1 MKKRTFILLA
11 FLFLQS
17 WNFCVLAAP
26 GTWRSYLSY
35 HNATKCVVVNEK
47 VYVVSNGSLYYYLP
61 EDESITCCDKT
72 NLLSDQGIRHMAVC
86 EKSNTLVIIYE
97 NANID
102 LIRPDGSVVNITDYL
117 NAFTLDPMVNDLRI
131 VDGKAYLSTNFGA
144 TILNLE
150 REEFGDTYMLG
161 KVTNSC
167 VEQGG
172 YVYAATQEGLYR
184 GDKKMNLLDAANWE
198 LYVAD
203 IYAQLEAFDDQL
215 LALKSK
221 DGVYII
227 NPDSISPVDG
237 TLMPVLL
244 RKGTFNFMNRTDG
257 KFAIGNKTYVYLYA
271 TLSGS
276 SSYTFDGTVTD
287 FVADGDIYWTTNG
300 AKGLNGYRYN
310 KKTQK
315 REELALDILP
325 DSPIRNYCQ
334 YLSVVDGGRLL
345 VAGGNLN
352 YFDYPEL
359 HRNGT
364 LMMYENGIWNSFE
377 EEGVAKRAV
386 GVYRNIT
393 SIVQDPKDPDH
404 HYASSFGQGI
414 YEFRDMKFVR
424 LYTHMEKEGQNDVV
438 VSPLES
444 AVPSSYYYTRI
455 SRLQYDGLGN
465 LWISNADGGANV
477 TCPLKFMKP
486 DGTFV
491 SLYYEELD
499 KLSTVTE
506 ILFDGNGWIWVVS
519 MQSPAQLY
527 CIDTNGTLENTAD
540 DRVKVFREKFVDY
553 DGGAVIINTVNDIV
567 EDLNGDIWVMTDKGP
582 YVLYHTENAFNDDFC
597 FTKIKVPRND
607 GTNYA
612 DYLLDGAF
620 TTCIEVDAANR
631 KWIGTL
637 NNGLYLID
645 GDDFKTVHSFTTEN
659 SPLPSNSIES
669 LALDHSTGE
678 LYIGT
683 SWGLVSYMSDA
694 TSGAETYIE
703 ENVYAYPNPVASYYD
718 GLITVVGLKAN
729 SHVKVINTAGR
740 LVAEGTS
747 LGGSFTWDGRTPLGQ
762 RVATGIYYVLGTDE
776 EGREGIVTKVLF
788 IK

>member
-1 MKKRTFILLA
+1 MKRLTLTFVVLL
-11 FLFLQS
+11 LLQS
-17 WNFCVLAAP
+17 LNFCVWAAP

-35 HNATKCVVVNEK
+35 HNATKCVVVGDK
-47 VYVVSNGSLYYYLP
+47 VYVASNGSLYYYLP
-61 EDESITCCDKT
+61 EDESITSCDKT

-117 NAFTLDPMVNDLRI
+117 NAFTLDPMVKDLRL
-131 VDGKAYLSTNFGA
+131 VEGKAYLSTNFGA
-144 TILNLE
+144 TVLNLE

-167 VEQGG
+167 VEQNG

-184 GDKKMNLLDAANWE
+184 GDKQNNLLDAANWE
-198 LYVAD
+198 LYVSD
-203 IYAQLEAFDDQL
+203 VYAQLEAFDGQL
-215 LALKSK
+215 LALKSN
-221 DGVYII
+221 DGIYII
-227 NPDSISPVDG
+227 NPDSVSPVDG
-237 TLMPVLL
+237 TLMPILL
-244 RKGTFNFMNRTDG
+244 RKGTFNFMHRTDG
-257 KFAIGNKTYVYLYA
+257 KFVVGNKTYVYLYA

-287 FVADGDIYWTTNG
+287 FVANGDTYWTTNG

-315 REELALDILP
+315 REELALEILP

-345 VAGGNLN
+345 VAGGCLN
-352 YFDYPEL
+352 YLGTTFYD
-359 HRNGT
+359 GT
-364 LMMYENGIWNSFE
+364 LMMYEDGAWNSFE
-377 EEGVAKRAV
+377 EDGIAKRTA
-386 GVYRNIT
+386 GHYKNMT
-393 SIVQDPKDPDH
+393 SIVQDPKDPSH

-424 LYTHMEKEGQNDVV
+424 QYTHMAKEGLSEVIA
-438 VSPLES
+438 SPLES
-444 AVPSSYYYTRI
+444 VVPTSYTYTRI
-455 SRLQYDGLGN
+455 SRLQYDKQGN
-465 LWISNADGGANV
+465 LWITNAHAES
-477 TCPLKFMKP
+477 PLKIMKP
-486 DGTFV
+486 NGEFI

-499 KLSTVTE
+499 KLPTVTE
-506 ILFDGNGWIWVVS
+506 TLFDGNGYLWVVS
-519 MQSPAQLY
+519 LREPSQLF
-527 CIDTNGTLENTAD
+527 CIDTNGTLENTED
-540 DRVKVFREKFVDY
+540 DRVKAFSEKFVDQ
-553 DGGAVIINTVNDIV
+553 DGGSVLVYSINDIA
-567 EDLNGDIWVMTDKGP
+567 EDSNGDLWVMTDKGP
-582 YVLYHTENAFNDDFC
+582 YVLYHTENAFNEDFC

-612 DYLLDGAF
+612 DYLLDGAY
-620 TTCIEVDAANR
+620 TTCVEVDAANR

-645 GDDFKTVHSFTTEN
+645 GNDFKTVYSFTTAN

-683 SWGLVSYMSDA
+683 SRGLVSYMSDA
-694 TSGAETYIE
+694 TNGAETYIE

-729 SHVKVINTAGR
+729 SHVKVLNTAGR

-747 LGGSFTWDGRTPLGQ
+747 LGGSFTWDGRTPQGQ

-788 IK
+788 TK